1 MGYGQDEII
10 NFIFGHSLIHHEFQ
24 VNPTPSQETSVP
36 HWMHFLAEAGD
47 KEYVVNGQYG
57 FLPQHD
63 NLPPISQWGF
73 DFVPSAWDSDTQN
86 FSDADFTTIMITPG
100 NFIQWQGPE
109 ELYYN
114 DVVSPL
120 SATQTI
126 FEWCNEQED
135 DLRFYI
141 YENWPDMGSYL
152 ANGFPPTE
160 AEWNS
165 YNDYLNGDFHNWFLE
180 YNELVSSSFPFSCIR
195 MIPVGPII
203 SKLLFTAPYDQI
215 PADQLYEDDA
225 PHGRASTYFLAS
237 LISYMAMY
245 QEKAPEN
252 YIVDD
257 SIHPIIRD
265 NYKDIV
271 SFIWEE
277 LNAFNDEEG
286 NSLVF
291 CSLISSTENGT
302 RLEDISL
309 ISPNP
314 ASESV
319 TISAG
324 IDYRSIN
331 IYDQWGRLHNT
342 YSRALGKSEMTIDLG
357 SYTAGIY
364 LLLMMDD
371 QNQVTQQQKLIV
383 LDK

>member
-1 MGYGQDEII
+1 
-10 NFIFGHSLIHHEFQ
+10 
-24 VNPTPSQETSVP
+24 
-36 HWMHFLAEAGD
+36 
-47 KEYVVNGQYG
+47 
-57 FLPQHD
+57 
-63 NLPPISQWGF
+63 
-73 DFVPSAWDSDTQN
+73 
-86 FSDADFTTIMITPG
+86 
-100 NFIQWQGPE
+100 
-109 ELYYN
+109 
-114 DVVSPL
+114 
-120 SATQTI
+120 
-126 FEWCNEQED
+126 
-135 DLRFYI
+135 
-141 YENWPDMGSYL
+141 MGSYL

-257 SIHPIIRD
+257 IIHPIIRD